1 MQKHAEAQAP
11 MKSHARPLNFRP
23 PSAAA
28 PALSWKSS
36 LGVPLYRTKE
46 FKKLGNKHQ
55 TASNISNKF
64 KQYTN
69 TSNTHKYQLYIDGH
83 LVKWCAMIS
92 SRTTPQVGAHW
103 CNTGACGQHDDV
115 CFWVLRQQHL
125 RASWASD
132 KHLVSWRHILGHC
145 ATSAFKDT

>member
-1 MQKHAEAQAP
+1 

-36 LGVPLYRTKE
+36 LRVPLTGLMQDNGVLHSIRHHET
-46 FKKLGNKHQ
+46 
-55 TASNISNKF
+55 
-64 KQYTN
+64 
-69 TSNTHKYQLYIDGH
+69 THKYQLYIDGH
-83 LVKWCAMIS
+83 QVKWCAMIS
-92 SRTTPQVGAHW
+92 SRTAPQVRAHW

-125 RASWASD
+125 RAGWASD

-145 ATSAFKDT
+145 ATSAFKHTWRHITRTAVTKKLACWRMWISTR